1 MRSFP
6 HYSQFDSIDCG
17 PACLQIIS
25 RFYGREYSLN
35 LLRSLSN
42 VGPEGVSV
50 LGICRAAEKLG
61 FNSTL
66 VKISYSDL
74 ASRVNLPCIAHWQ
87 QNHFLVVYKITAKY
101 VYLSDPGSSR
111 QKVTVAAFKKNWI
124 SDVEDDE
131 KIGIVIALEMLPA
144 FKTINLEDSTIP
156 QTNKTEGLKYLFQHL
171 FSHKKVIIQIA
182 FGLFFSTLFTL
193 ILPFLTQ
200 SIIDSGIKDK
210 DINFIYLLVFGQI
223 AIYTGQL
230 VIEFIQNW
238 LLMYVGS
245 KINVTMV
252 SEFLSKIMAMPIK
265 YFDTKLSGDLLQ
277 RIDDHKRIERFLTSK
292 TLGLV
297 FQVLLFAAFVT
308 VLAFYNINVFICFMI
323 GTVAYIGWVLL
334 FHRKRRIL
342 DFQKFIELSKN
353 QSKQIEIING
363 MQDIKLHNSERQ
375 KRWEWQEIQARLF
388 DINLRYLSLEQ
399 YQRLGAKF
407 INSIKNIII
416 TLIATKA
423 VIAGEMSL
431 GQLIAIQFIVGEL
444 NSPLSSAIDFIQS
457 YQEAKISLDR
467 IGEMQNPQIADNSL
481 TDHLLH
487 PLSSGSLQLKKV
499 SFTYAGTHYSK
510 VLKEVDIHIPEGKTT
525 AIVGLSGSGKTTLL
539 KLLMKFYEP
548 TEGQIIVG
556 DINLKSI
563 NEHIWRDKCGSV
575 LQDGYVFS
583 DTIARNIALGVESI
597 DHEKLFEAA
606 KIANIQE
613 FIDSLPLGYNTRI
626 GPEGIGVSQG
636 QRQRLLIARAIY
648 KNPDYIFFDE
658 ATNALDANNEK
669 KIIRNLDEFFKG
681 RTVVVVAHR
690 LSTVINADKIYV
702 LENGSIIESGSHR
715 ELIDKSG
722 AYFTL
727 IKNQLELGS

>member
-1 MRSFP
+1 MRNFP

-17 PACLQIIS
+17 PGCLQIIS
-25 RFYGREYSLN
+25 KFYGREYSLN

-42 VGPEGVSV
+42 VGREGVSV

-61 FNSTL
+61 FNSTP
-66 VKISYSDL
+66 VKISFADF
-74 ASRVNLPCIAHWQ
+74 ASRVQLPCIVHWQ
-87 QNHFLVVYKITAKY
+87 QNHFLVVYKITSKY

-111 QKVTVAAFKKNWI
+111 QKVTVAAFLKNWI
-124 SDVEDDE
+124 SDVEDNE

-144 FKTINLEDSTIP
+144 FKTINLEDSNIP
-156 QTNKTEGLKYLFQHL
+156 QANKTEGLKYLFEHL

-200 SIIDSGIKDK
+200 GIIDSGINEK

-245 KINVTMV
+245 RINVTMV

-277 RIDDHKRIERFLTSK
+277 RIDDHKRIEKFLTSK
-292 TLGLV
+292 TLGLI

-308 VLAFYNINVFICFMI
+308 VLAFYNTSVFVCFMI
-323 GTVAYIGWVLL
+323 GTSGYIGWVLL
-334 FHRKRRIL
+334 FHRKRRIV

-423 VIAGEMSL
+423 VIAGDMSL

-467 IGEMQNPQIADNSL
+467 IGEMQQPQSDSSSL
-481 TDHLLH
+481 TDHLLR
-487 PLSSGSLQLKKV
+487 PLSSGSLQLIKV

-510 VLKEVDIHIPEGKTT
+510 VLKDVDLHIPEGKTT

-548 TEGQIIVG
+548 TEGQIVVG
-556 DINLKSI
+556 DINLKSV
-563 NEHIWRDKCGSV
+563 NEQIWREKCGSV
-575 LQDGYVFS
+575 LQDGFVFS
-583 DTIARNIALGVESI
+583 DTIARNIALGVENI
-597 DHEKLFEAA
+597 DHRQLFEAA
-606 KIANIQE
+606 KIANIRE
-613 FIDSLPLGYNTRI
+613 FIDSLPLGFNTKI
-626 GPEGIGVSQG
+626 GPEGIGISQG
-636 QRQRLLIARAIY
+636 QRQRLLIARAVY

-669 KIIRNLDEFFKG
+669 VIIRNLDDFFKG

-702 LENGSIIESGSHR
+702 LENGSVVESGSHR

-727 IKNQLELGS
+727 IKNQLELGN